1 MGDDEYPGDPRASTI
16 SVMSTVQEISDAIA
30 DRIRQAQGQI
40 SSLEAARS
48 VLVEPDAPAASAAPP
63 RARRAPVTPPT
74 VKPSRPKRSLPTRR
88 SGDLVA
94 GQLETLLRESADGLS
109 LVALAARAEVSDAK
123 VRDRLQE
130 LQRQGEVRNSGSRR
144 TSLWR
149 LVSDEERIAERAAEL
164 QRASGA
170 RTSAGA

>member
-1 MGDDEYPGDPRASTI
+1 
-16 SVMSTVQEISDAIA
+16 MSTVQEISDAIA

-48 VLVEPDAPAASAAPP
+48 ILVEFDAPAPSPPP
-63 RARRAPVTPPT
+63 RASRAPSAPPA
-74 VKPSRPKRSLPTRR
+74 VEAARPRRSGPTRR

-94 GQLETLLRESADGLS
+94 GQLEDLLRDSDGGLS
-109 LVALAARAEVSDAK
+109 LVALAARADVSDAK
-123 VRDRLQE
+123 VRDRLHD

-144 TSLWR
+144 TSVWR

-164 QRASGA
+164 ERASGT
-170 RTSAGA
+170 RTGVSA